1 MKVRCWGARGS
12 IPVSGPD
19 FLRYGGDTSCLE
31 IRSEND
37 DILILDAGT
46 GIRALGCELAAQ
58 GRNDVTL
65 LFSHYHWDHIQGL
78 PFFKPLYDPK
88 ARLALGGIRD
98 ASMDLMRVL
107 SRALRPPFFP
117 VPLDQVP
124 SELSVL
130 ALPEDTLRV
139 GSLLVRRVD
148 ASHPNRGAGF
158 RIEENGRSLVYLTDN
173 ELSLRHR
180 GGLSFEEYAVF
191 CQGADLL
198 IHDAEFTPEEYPQR
212 RGWGHSHFADAAR
225 LAREA
230 GVGTLG
236 LFHHNQER
244 TDEAQDLLLK
254 RCQDLLSS
262 PGDPECLALRQGW
275 SRDFSV

>member
-12 IPVSGPD
+12 VPVSGPEY
-19 FLRYGGDTSCLE
+19 LRYGGDTSCLE
-31 IRSEND
+31 IRSKDD

-46 GIRALGCELAAQ
+46 GIRALGCELAAAQ
-58 GRNDVTL
+58 RAEATL

-78 PFFKPLYDPK
+78 PFFKPLYNPK
-88 ARLALGGIRD
+88 ARLALGGIGGGEN
-98 ASMDLMRVL
+98 LQRVL

-117 VPLDQVP
+117 VPLDKVP
-124 SELSVL
+124 ATLSTL
-130 ALPEDTLRV
+130 SYAQETLRV
-139 GSLLVRRVD
+139 GSLLVRRVA

-158 RIEENGRSLVYLTDN
+158 RVEEDGRSLVYLTDN

-180 GGLSFEEYAVF
+180 GGLAFADYAAF
-191 CQGADLL
+191 CKGADLL
-198 IHDAEFTPEEYPQR
+198 IHDAEYTPEEYPQR

-230 GVGTLG
+230 GVGALG

-244 TDEAQDLLLK
+244 TDEAQDQLLA
-254 RCQDLLSS
+254 RCRELLSR
-262 PGDPECLALRQGW
+262 PGDPDCLALHQGW
-275 SRDFSV
+275 TRDVSA